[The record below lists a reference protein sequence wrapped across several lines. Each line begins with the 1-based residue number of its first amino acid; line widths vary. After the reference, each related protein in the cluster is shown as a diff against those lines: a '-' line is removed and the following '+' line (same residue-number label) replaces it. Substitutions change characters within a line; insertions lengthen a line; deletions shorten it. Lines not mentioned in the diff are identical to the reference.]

1 MSRGVFLA
9 RAVGADVPALA
20 ALETACF
27 SHPWTRAQ
35 ISEEVGAGRPGAVLV
50 LRAVGRA
57 GHGELCAACAYRVV
71 VDEMQILDVAVDPA
85 WRRRGLARFLL
96 RVAFRRAAAAGART
110 ALLEVRAGNRE
121 ALRLYESLGFARA
134 GVRRQYYR
142 EPVEDAV
149 LLRREGIDQRD
160 RVC

>member
-1 MSRGVFLA
+1 
-9 RAVGADVPALA
+9 
-20 ALETACF
+20 
-27 SHPWTRAQ
+27 
-35 ISEEVGAGRPGAVLV
+35 
-50 LRAVGRA
+50 
-57 GHGELCAACAYRVV
+57 
-71 VDEMQILDVAVDPA
+71 MQILDVAVDPA

-121 ALRLYESLGFARA
+121 ALRLYESLGFART

-149 LLRREGIDQRD
+149 LLRREGIDLRD